1 MQLFSRNKALLA
13 LSLGALAALGA
24 CGDDVTVPAPVNPPE
39 VVTITPQS
47 ANMNVGESLNFAVA
61 ITGGEGTPTLASC
74 TSSNTAV
81 ATVAPAG
88 GNACRVTA
96 VGAGNATITAAS
108 STGRTAAAAITV
120 AAPAAAINTL
130 TVSPTSASL
139 AVNQTVTIVPNVN
152 KAAAAVTTSNA
163 FTSSNTAIATVDAN
177 GVVTAVAPGVAT
189 ITVAVTGTGTGYTT
203 TTLTSAATVTVTAL
217 PSGITALNVQP
228 SSLVM
233 GLGTTA
239 QLSAS
244 VQQPAGAAAAQIT
257 YGTTAP
263 SIATVSASGVVTAVA
278 PGTAVIT
285 VTATSAANTNFAA
298 STLTQQVPV
307 TVSPSANVTIQTI
320 TQGPISTSY
329 STTSGAEGLVTSANA
344 QVNQPVDITNVRDQ
358 IQVVVNL
365 QPNSQRVDSV
375 VVFIADADGS
385 NRRAAARQLYSNGTA
400 NQGDITLFVNT
411 ADFTADFETGE
422 ADVFYPNGQKL
433 ISASVFTTQGE
444 TAIEQ
449 QNAVNN
455 RQTVNFNNL
464 DGYAARYTSPS
475 RSAIHASNNLTWW
488 GGPGAEGTGSYSIV
502 PVFYTPGRV
511 VTRIDIGL
519 REGLNGSSA
528 ICNQAGQEDRTL
540 QLGAAGVDPI
550 RTGQGTSFERY
561 TALPFSGT
569 YNSEVG
575 RITASS
581 GTATNFSTAANKVI
595 ECRGYSHPASDASN
609 FVGVV
614 AGTDNYNN
622 PAPVV
627 TRVDGYRFSAQVPRI
642 VANRLD
648 YQGPSTIE
656 PDIRRTAPAQSNNAL
671 NAIWTA
677 PAVTGWVNAA
687 FNYQSQTASSSDAGI
702 GLPAT
707 SSRAWRYFGCAAG
720 TGGSAASPDTASA
733 AMPNATG
740 ADIPECSNDNQ
751 GGWNPSATAA
761 GAYNL
766 QTRGPYTVAYTETD
780 VLGNLSYSPLSQRH
794 GVDKTAPL
802 IRFSTASAADTAWGS
817 ASRSMQAEVIDER
830 AGFIDNNDQ
839 DAVLR
844 VSASTTYLLQPAN
857 FGSFQHF
864 ATRGASSAN
873 PQTLNRASSNN
884 INCINPNSLVA
895 MNTSTTNPFGNAN
908 TTATGGSNPIT
919 NPSCPFI
926 NQGNDGVSV
935 GIFGAL
941 ADGYRQATAVTF
953 GNPGIYSYRA
963 RVFDRAGN
971 VSVVLN
977 KSVAIDNGPA
987 PTFGDLN
994 VPSAIAAASAPVF
1007 QAQISDDVE
1016 ARAYNLSLLWNG
1028 AIGGQRFIYP
1038 QTLLNARF
1046 NDEVVTP
1053 FAGNVQLPTGAPFI
1067 TALETTTGTVPSF
1080 SSSPAALT
1088 NITDIQGIGFDVNN
1102 AASAPYTTSFGAV
1115 SLANLASISGV
1126 NGSTTSNFYNTWTVL
1141 NTQASLQPA
1150 YLAPAGLKAQL
1161 TGNTNVPNPPF
1172 SRVEF
1177 FRWNATSGNYEFIG
1191 QATSAAQSDQGVT
1204 RFWTWTLTA
1213 DAYAKTPTSLETTQR
1228 QVAVNDRIIAIGV
1241 RANGAGLAT
1250 DPAGIVIG
1258 GEAIAISVTGLP
1270 AGAAA
1275 SITISNGLGYTQ
1287 TVTGAGTYVVPAAGT
1302 YFVTGAMVTHN
1313 NQAYSV
1319 SSVTPSGTVVVAANS
1334 VGSATVNYVNATT
1347 MLEVVVSGVVGGGTP
1362 SFTITGPNGFSQT
1375 VSQGNGS
1382 QNYVVPGAGSYTV
1395 TPTGSLVLNGYTHT
1409 APAAVS
1415 GLNVALPPAAVPS
1428 AALAYTN
1435 TTNHVQFNVSGL
1447 PTGLSLPA
1455 SAGCSIA
1462 AMENGSNHFLVGA
1475 NANCTLTGNQSAFH
1489 APTNSFYTTTFAN
1502 PYAAATTA
1510 VGLGTNG
1517 APAHN
1522 VVYTQQAAQITVNA
1536 VSVGGGANNL
1546 PNGIPFTV
1554 RLTSSVYAAQGGF
1567 QDFPGVTGTPLVIST
1582 PPGTYNVSIPLT
1594 LVVGTQTWNIVSP
1607 NTAAGVTFSG
1617 STSTDAAVR
1626 NPSAV
1631 NAVLQNVIISGAP
1644 AAVGDIQAVVNF
1656 IYTGPIGTP

>member
-13 LSLGALAALGA
+13 LSLSALAALGA
-24 CGDDVTVPAPVNPPE
+24 CGDDVTVDSYIPPE
-39 VVTITPQS
+39 TVTISPPS
-47 ANMNVGESLNFAVA
+47 ANMNVGESLNFAVQ
-61 ITGGEGTPTLASC
+61 ISGGPATAAPTLSSC

-81 ATVAPAG
+81 ATAAVAG
-88 GNACRVTA
+88 SACRVTA
-96 VGAGNATITAAS
+96 VAAGNATVTAAT
-108 STGRTAAAAITV
+108 STGKVAAASITV
-120 AAPAAAINTL
+120 AAPAAAISVL

-152 KAAAAVTTSNA
+152 KAASAVTTTNA
-163 FTSSNTAIATVDAN
+163 FTSSNTAIATVNAS

-203 TTLTSAATVTVTAL
+203 TTLTGAATVTVTAL

-228 SSLVM
+228 STLVM
-233 GLGTTA
+233 GLLTTA

-244 VQQPAGAAAAQIT
+244 VQQPAGAAAATVT

-263 SIATVSASGVVTAVA
+263 SIATVSTTGLVTAVA

-320 TQGPISTSY
+320 TQGPIATYY

-358 IQVVVNL
+358 IQVVLNL
-365 QPNSQRVDSV
+365 QPNGQRVDSV
-375 VVFIADADGS
+375 VVFIANADGS
-385 NRRAAARQLYSNGTA
+385 NRRPAARQLYSNGTA

-411 ADFTADFETGE
+411 ADFTANFETGA

-433 ISASVFTTQGE
+433 VSASVFTTQGE
-444 TAIEQ
+444 TALEQ

-455 RQTVNFNNL
+455 RQVLNFNNL

-488 GGPGAEGTGSYSIV
+488 GGPGAEGTGTYAIV
-502 PVFYTPGRV
+502 PVFYTPGRT

-519 REGLNGSSA
+519 REGLNGSTA
-528 ICNQAGQEDRTL
+528 ICNQSGQSDRTL
-540 QLGAAGVDPI
+540 ALGVSNVNPI
-550 RTGQGTSFERY
+550 RTGDAISYERY
-561 TALPFSGT
+561 TALPFNGS

-575 RITASS
+575 RMTSS
-581 GTATNFSTAANKVI
+581 SSNTWTNFSTAANKVI

-627 TRVDGYRFSAQVPRI
+627 TRVDGYRFSAQVARI
-642 VANRLD
+642 QANRLD
-648 YQGPSTIE
+648 YAGPTTIE
-656 PDIRRTAPAQSNNAL
+656 PDIRRTAPTTTVAQ
-671 NAIWTA
+671 NAIWAT

-687 FNYQSQTASSSDAGI
+687 FNFQSQTSSSSDNGI

-707 SSRAWRYFGCAAG
+707 SSRAWRFFGCAAG
-720 TGGSAASPDTASA
+720 TGGSAASIDTASV

-740 ADIPECSNDNQ
+740 ADIPECSSDNQ
-751 GGWNPSATAA
+751 GGWNPTLTSSA
-761 GAYNL
+761 GSYNL
-766 QTRGPYTVAYTETD
+766 KTRGPYTVAYTETD
-780 VLGNLSYSPLSQRH
+780 VLGNLSYSPLSQPL

-802 IRFSTASAADTAWGS
+802 IRFSTSSAADTAWGS
-817 ASRSMQAEVIDER
+817 ASRSVQAEVIDER

-844 VSASTTYLLQPAN
+844 VSASSTYLLQPATY
-857 FGSFQHF
+857 GSFQHF

-873 PQTLNRASSNN
+873 PQTLNRASTNN
-884 INCINPNSLVA
+884 FNCINPNSLVA
-895 MNTSTTNPFGNAN
+895 MNTSTTNPFAN
-908 TTATGGSNPIT
+908 TTSTATGGSNPVT

-926 NQGNDGVSV
+926 NQGNNGFSI

-953 GNPGIYSYRA
+953 GNPGIYAYRA
-963 RVFDRAGN
+963 KVYDRAGN
-971 VSVVLN
+971 VSEVL
-977 KSVAIDNGPA
+977 SRAVAIDNGPA
-987 PTFGDLN
+987 PIFGDLN
-994 VPSAIAAASAPVF
+994 VPASIAAGSAPVF

-1016 ARAYNLSLLWNG
+1016 ARAYNLSLLWPT
-1028 AIGGQRFIYP
+1028 IGSRFIYP

-1080 SSSPAALT
+1080 SSSPAALA
-1088 NITDIQGIGFDVNN
+1088 NITNIQGIGFDVNN
-1102 AASAPYTTSFGAV
+1102 AASAAYTTSFGAV
-1115 SLANLASISGV
+1115 ALSNLNSISGV
-1126 NGSTTSNFYNTWTVL
+1126 NGNTTANNYSSWTVL

-1150 YLAPAGLKAQL
+1150 FLAPAGLKAQL

-1177 FRWNATSGNYEFIG
+1177 FRYNATSGNYEYLG
-1191 QATSAAQSDQGVT
+1191 QATSAAQSDQGVI
-1204 RFWTWTLTA
+1204 RFWTWTLTT

-1241 RANGAGLAT
+1241 RSNGAGLAT
-1250 DPAGIVIG
+1250 DPNGIVIG

-1319 SSVTPSGTVVVAANS
+1319 SSVTPSGTVVVGANS

-1347 MLEVVVSGVVGGGTP
+1347 MLSVTVSGVVGGGTP

-1375 VSQGNGS
+1375 VTQSNGTA
-1382 QNYVVPGAGSYTV
+1382 NYVVPGAGTYTV
-1395 TPTGSLVLNGYTHT
+1395 TPAVNPTLNSYVHT
-1409 APAAVS
+1409 SPAPVG
-1415 GLNVALPPAAVPS
+1415 GLNVALPPAVVPN

-1435 TTNHVQFNVSGL
+1435 TTNHIQFNVSGL
-1447 PTGLSLPA
+1447 PTGLNLPSA
-1455 SAGCSIA
+1455 AGCGIG
-1462 AMENGSNHFLVGA
+1462 AMANGNNHFLVGA
-1475 NANCTLTGNQSAFH
+1475 NANCTLAGNQSAFH
-1489 APTNSFYTTTFAN
+1489 SATNAFYTTTFTN
-1502 PYAAATTA
+1502 PYAAAVTA
-1510 VGLGTNG
+1510 AGSGTNG
-1517 APAHN
+1517 APAYN
-1522 VVYTQQAAQITVNA
+1522 VVYTKQDAQITVNLVTA
-1536 VSVGGGANNL
+1536 GGGSNNL
-1546 PNGIPFTV
+1546 PNGIPYTV
-1554 RLTSSVYAAQGGF
+1554 RFTSSVYSATGGF
-1567 QDFPGVTGTPLVIST
+1567 QDFNGTTGTPLVVSA
-1582 PPGTYNVSIPLT
+1582 PPGTYNVSIAIT
-1594 LVVGTQTWNIVSP
+1594 QVSGGQTWTGTTGNTTASGGTGTNNITTAGSNLVVQNI
-1607 NTAAGVTFSG
+1607 
-1617 STSTDAAVR
+1617 
-1626 NPSAV
+1626 
-1631 NAVLQNVIISGAP
+1631 IISGAP
-1644 AAVGDIQAVVNF
+1644 AAVADIQATVNF
-1656 IYTGPIGTP
+1656 GLTGPTGTP